1 MLVIMSLI
9 PKSDGV
15 KSTQIAEMT
24 LRIAHDYVAQS
35 EMHGS
40 SFMAPLVMSFQRLDQ
55 VMRSIVC

>member
-35 EMHGS
+35 EMHG
-40 SFMAPLVMSFQRLDQ
+40 FMAPLVMSFQRLDQ
-55 VMRSIVC
+55 VMRIIVC